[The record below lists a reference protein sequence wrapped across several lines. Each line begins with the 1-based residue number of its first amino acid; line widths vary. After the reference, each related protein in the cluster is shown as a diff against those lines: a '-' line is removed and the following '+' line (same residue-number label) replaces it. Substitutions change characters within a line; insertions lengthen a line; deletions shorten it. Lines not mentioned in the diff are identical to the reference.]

1 MTIRHLSRRGFT
13 AGLGATAGLGL
24 AGVLGAAP
32 ARADAVGAPAAGPA
46 AGTPAPRLVL
56 PAPTGRFPVGRVDL
70 HLVDHDR
77 TDIWASDPA
86 SPRELMV
93 SLFYPAA
100 PHGGGVMPWLPEASG
115 NLLLAAN
122 GIPAGAVGL
131 PFTHARDTA
140 PYARGAGRAPV
151 LIYSPGYD
159 EVRAFGTNQAE
170 ELASRGYV
178 VASVDHPGDAAV
190 VEFPDGRMYYGVK
203 PGEAEVPVEIR
214 TADVRFVLDR
224 LTDIDRGGN
233 PDAARRRLPA
243 GLCGAFD
250 LGRVGIFGHS
260 RGGATAASA
269 MFADRRFTAGANLDG
284 AVFGPVVAGGLD
296 RPQLLLE
303 AADHEA
309 MTYDDTWQQFW
320 PHLRGWRRMYV
331 LEKSRHLSYTD
342 IQILMP
348 QIAAHLGQP
357 PGSTEPMLGTIRPD
371 RAVAA
376 TRAFVTAFF
385 DLHLRGRAT
394 RLFDGTS
401 GAYPEMRF
409 ELR

>member
-1 MTIRHLSRRGFT
+1 MVSL

-24 AGVLGAAP
+24 AGVLGASP
-32 ARADAVGAPAAGPA
+32 ARADAVAAPAAGPA

-70 HLVDHDR
+70 QLVDHDR
-77 TDIWASDPA
+77 TDIWASDPT

-100 PHGGGVMPWLPEASG
+100 PHGGDVVAWLPEASG
-115 NLLLAAN
+115 NLLLTAN

-159 EVRAFGTNQAE
+159 EVRASGTNQAE
-170 ELASRGYV
+170 ELAS
-178 VASVDHPGDAAV
+178 AATSW
-190 VEFPDGRMYYGVK
+190 PRS
-203 PGEAEVPVEIR
+203 
-214 TADVRFVLDR
+214 T
-224 LTDIDRGGN
+224 T
-233 PDAARRRLPA
+233 PA
-243 GLCGAFD
+243 TPP
-250 LGRVGIFGHS
+250 S
-260 RGGATAASA
+260 WSSPTAACTTASSRARPRSPSQSAPPTCGSSSTGSPTSTAAATPTPPAAACRPACAGPWTWAASASSATCAAAPPQRSA
-269 MFADRRFTAGANLDG
+269 MFADRRFRAGANLDG

-309 MTYDDTWQQFW
+309 MTYDSAWQQFW
-320 PHLRGWRRMYV
+320 PNLHGWRRMYV
-331 LEKSRHLSYTD
+331 LEKSRHMSYTD